1 MEYYNLIALGT
12 MAFVSANIDGMIIA
26 LAFMADP
33 TYNNKNILY
42 GQIIGFWALVI
53 VSFVL
58 AQSLFFIPKGGSA
71 WLGFVPIIFG
81 GVKLFNYVRRG
92 ADELVIVKPSNRQI
106 QEITILTVAT
116 GADDV
121 IAYTPIFLTR
131 KPHEIAFLFIMFAI
145 MTVAWWFAA
154 LFLSEREIM
163 KRIGSRGARLLVP
176 ILMIGIGIV
185 ILAGD

>member
-1 MEYYNLIALGT
+1 MEYYNLIALGV
-12 MAFVSANIDGMIIA
+12 MAFVSANIDGMLIA

-33 TYNNKNILY
+33 SYKNKNILY

-53 VSFVL
+53 VSFIL
-58 AQSLFFIPKGGSA
+58 AQSLFFIPKGSNS
-71 WLGFVPIIFG
+71 WLGLIPILFG
-81 GVKLFNYVRRG
+81 CVKLVGYMRRS
-92 ADELVIVKPSNRQI
+92 ADELVAIRPSNRQI

-131 KPHEIAFLFIMFAI
+131 KSHEIVFLFIMFAI

-154 LFLSEREIM
+154 LFLSERQIM
-163 KRIGSRGARLLVP
+163 KKIGSRSARLLVP
-176 ILMIGIGIV
+176 ILMIGIGLV

>member
-1 MEYYNLIALGT
+1 MEYYNLIALGV
-12 MAFVSANIDGMIIA
+12 MVFVSANIDGMIIA

-53 VSFVL
+53 VSFIL
-58 AQSLFFIPKGGSA
+58 AQSLFFIPKGSSS
-71 WLGFVPIIFG
+71 WLGFIPILFG
-81 GVKLFNYVRRG
+81 CAKLASYMRRDSSEFV
-92 ADELVIVKPSNRQI
+92 AIRPSNRQI

-131 KPHEIAFLFIMFAI
+131 KSHEIVFLFIMFAI

-154 LFLSEREIM
+154 LFLSERQLMRKISPSGM
-163 KRIGSRGARLLVP
+163 RLIVS
-176 ILMIGIGIV
+176 ILMIGIGIMIV
-185 ILAGD
+185 AGD

>member
-1 MEYYNLIALGT
+1 MEYYSLIALGV

-26 LAFMADP
+26 LAFMSDP

-42 GQIIGFWALVI
+42 GQIFGFWALVI
-53 VSFVL
+53 VSFIL
-58 AQSLFFIPKGGSA
+58 AQSLFFIPKGSGN
-71 WLGFVPIIFG
+71 WLGLIPILFG
-81 GVKLFNYVRRG
+81 GAKLFNYVRRG
-92 ADELVIVKPSNRQI
+92 TDPLVVVRPSNRQV

-131 KPHEIAFLFIMFAI
+131 KSHEIVILFIMFAI

-154 LFLSEREIM
+154 LFLSERQIM
-163 KRIGSRGARLLVP
+163 KKIGSRGAHLLVP
-176 ILMIGIGIV
+176 ILMIGIGMV

>member
-1 MEYYNLIALGT
+1 
-12 MAFVSANIDGMIIA
+12 
-26 LAFMADP
+26 
-33 TYNNKNILY
+33 
-42 GQIIGFWALVI
+42 
-53 VSFVL
+53 
-58 AQSLFFIPKGGSA
+58 
-71 WLGFVPIIFG
+71 
-81 GVKLFNYVRRG
+81 
-92 ADELVIVKPSNRQI
+92 
-106 QEITILTVAT
+106 LTVAT

-131 KPHEIAFLFIMFAI
+131 KSHEIAFLFIMFAI